1 MFEWSFT
8 VVITT
13 TPRQEKAGKMLIRI
27 TSKTETFYAV
37 INSNILLVSLTLD
50 GKLSAVGY
58 EAFSTKIDSFYIA
71 VLQPLVITRTMS
83 FLWVLT
89 TPYIFPA
96 LELFGGITFFNSSVT
111 FSGHLFNQLIYLTKT
126 FNQYF
131 TFTFCLKPCLIF
143 NLYDVTKSV

>member
-1 MFEWSFT
+1 M
-8 VVITT
+8 ITT
-13 TPRQEKAGKMLIRI
+13 TPRQEKAGKMRIRI

-58 EAFSTKIDSFYIA
+58 EVFSTKIDSFYIA

-111 FSGHLFNQLIYLTKT
+111 SSGHLFTN
-126 FNQYF
+126 
-131 TFTFCLKPCLIF
+131 
-143 NLYDVTKSV
+143 